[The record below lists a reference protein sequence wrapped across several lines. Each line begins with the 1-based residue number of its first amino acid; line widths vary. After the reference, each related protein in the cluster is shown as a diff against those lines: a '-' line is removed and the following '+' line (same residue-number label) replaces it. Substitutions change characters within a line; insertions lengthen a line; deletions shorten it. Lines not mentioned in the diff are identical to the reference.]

1 MDDSSSNGNFL
12 EQLSAVWRR
21 RWGVILGVFAV
32 VAVPSVCA
40 VIALPDVYDAEA
52 TVIPVGNS
60 LKGTSHMDTAATSL
74 LDSVT
79 EQVLSRERL
88 TALIKKYDLYP
99 DAKHGPQSMT
109 SAMRKNILIQ
119 PQSVQQGR
127 DTLPYAFNVIYRGG
141 DPKKAAAITNSLAAA
156 YETVAHNMQTQAFSN
171 AADTLRSRLDLLRN
185 KLAKQQDLINRY
197 QNEHRGELP
206 DQQSANLATMQ
217 RLDSQLRNNDAKQLR
232 LMESRA
238 DLLEK
243 KRESSQSTLEQMEQ
257 RLADLKL
264 QYTDKYPEV
273 VTLKERIANLK
284 AHRPNVK
291 GNSEVRTSL
300 DVELSRVDTELAAL
314 QQEEKRL
321 RAKINTYQSY
331 LDDAPV
337 TGQRLKSLTQG
348 YTETSDLYATLLK
361 SYEEARIA
369 YATSAEGGLQFQV
382 LEAAMVPTETSGPGR
397 LRLLLICLVLGLGLA
412 GLATVLTEQFDTSF
426 HSLEELQAFTSLPVL
441 STVPLILTPRDV
453 RKKRLRSGAA
463 VLSVLS
469 LVVAL
474 GAGASIYTHENH
486 VLAQRFSQNI
496 GSDNE

>member
-1 MDDSSSNGNFL
+1 MDGNSSNGNFL
-12 EQLSAVWRR
+12 EKLSEIWRR

-99 DAKHGPQSMT
+99 GAKHRPQSMT
-109 SAMRKNILIQ
+109 SVMRKNILIQ

-127 DTLPYAFNVIYRGG
+127 DNLPYAFNVIYRGG
-141 DPKKAAAITNSLAAA
+141 DPEKVAEITNSLAAA

-171 AADTLRSRLDLLRN
+171 AAVTLKSRLDLLRN
-185 KLAKQQDLINRY
+185 RLAKQQDLINQY

-206 DQQSANLATMQ
+206 DQQAANLATMQ
-217 RLDSQLRNNDAKQLR
+217 RLDSRLRDNDARQLR

-243 KRESSQSTLEQMEQ
+243 KNESGQSTLEQMEQ

-264 QYTDKYPEV
+264 RYTGQYPEV
-273 VTLKERIANLK
+273 IDLKKRIANMK
-284 AHRPNVK
+284 ARRPAVK
-291 GNSEVRTSL
+291 GNSETRTSV
-300 DVELSRVDTELAAL
+300 DFELTRVDTELTAL
-314 QQEEKRL
+314 QREEKSL

-348 YTETSDLYATLLK
+348 YSETSDLYATLLK

-369 YATSAEGGLQFQV
+369 YATSAEGGLQFSV
-382 LEAAMVPTETSGPGR
+382 LEAAMVPTEASGPGR
-397 LRLLLICLVLGLGLA
+397 LRLLLICFVLGLGLA
-412 GLATVLTEQFDTSF
+412 GLAAVLAEQFDTSF
-426 HSLEELQAFTSLPVL
+426 HSLEGLPAFTALPVL
-441 STVPLILTPRDV
+441 STVPLIVTPGDIKQR
-453 RKKRLRSGAA
+453 RLRQGAA
-463 VLSVLS
+463 VLAVIS
-469 LVVAL
+469 LVAAL
-474 GAGASIYTHENH
+474 GAGGSVYTHENH
-486 VLAQRFSQNI
+486 ALAQKFSHHI
-496 GSDNE
+496 GSS